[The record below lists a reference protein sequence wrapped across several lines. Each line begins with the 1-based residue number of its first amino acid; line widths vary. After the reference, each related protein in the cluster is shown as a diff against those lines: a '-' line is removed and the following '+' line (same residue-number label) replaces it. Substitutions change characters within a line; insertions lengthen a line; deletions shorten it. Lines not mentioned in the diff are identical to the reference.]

1 MAEISDSEFI
11 LLDTK
16 VYKSESFNRESTL
29 DTQTQIIK
37 RRRPSNTWIFIL
49 GCREVLSVWLSSEI
63 LYGRAY
69 ANSLFL
75 FSPNT
80 KAFFCSFRVLKID
93 LMSHAYNNNALLWTK
108 LLLIISAP
116 FVRIE
121 RNELFQVGICF
132 SLQRERVNSEWQI
145 L

>member
-1 MAEISDSEFI
+1 MAEISESEFI

-49 GCREVLSVWLSSEI
+49 RCREVLSVWLSSEI

-75 FSPNT
+75 FSPNA
-80 KAFFCSFRVLKID
+80 KAFFCSFRVPKID

>member
-49 GCREVLSVWLSSEI
+49 RCREVLSVWLSSEI

-75 FSPNT
+75 FSPNA
-80 KAFFCSFRVLKID
+80 KVFFCSFRVPEID